1 MSSAPPASSEHLSP
15 SLHNLGRID
24 FGAMPAVLPRL
35 ARLAWRY
42 RWRCLAAVACA
53 LGSAVFNIVTPKLLG
68 DAVDLASHGQGAGPA
83 VWTAALLLVAACV
96 GRGLVTGGMG
106 YFGES
111 VGQRVGYDLRL
122 AYFEK
127 LQRLDFSFHDT
138 HHSGDLIAR
147 GMLDL
152 EGVRAFIE
160 MGMLRAIMLSL
171 LVAAGIWRL
180 LHVDPVLAVLA
191 LSFVP
196 FVAWRAARLGAML
209 RLSWQRL
216 QAMMGDLARGM
227 EENLQGV
234 RVVRAFA
241 ARAFE
246 LGKFDAVS
254 NAALRLSNL
263 RITYR
268 MTAVSQMSTAY
279 YVAMG
284 AVLWIGTRRIAA
296 GSLTVGHLTEVL
308 TFMTLLQTPV
318 RQIGMIVNAS
328 ARATSSGQRLFEVLD
343 RAPAIV
349 DAAGAVPLELPLAAG
364 QGVLRFEHVSF
375 AYGSKT
381 VLHDISFQLRPGETL
396 GIVGAPGSGKSTLV
410 QLIARLH
417 DVSSGRITL
426 AGHDI
431 RHLTLDSLRAS
442 VGLVQQE
449 VFLFDTSVHDNA
461 AYAEADAGR
470 ERVSEAVARAQL
482 HEHAVALPQGYD
494 TRVGERG
501 VALSGGQRQRLAIA
515 RGLVGDPAVI
525 VFDDATSAVDTATER
540 ALRQALQ
547 EAVRDKA
554 TIIVAHRLGSV
565 QHADEII
572 VLDAGRIAERGTH
585 EVLLAHG
592 GAYAHLWAL
601 QNPREQSADSTE
613 VDDAAHAGSGPKKHP
628 DKHSAKRSNERA
640 SEEAKS

>member
-1 MSSAPPASSEHLSP
+1 MSLNPGAAVSPPSPLSQTSAALD
-15 SLHNLGRID
+15 LA
-24 FGAMPAVLPRL
+24 AMPAVLPRL
-35 ARLAWRY
+35 ARLAWAY
-42 RWRCLAAVACA
+42 PWRCNAAVACA
-53 LGSAVFNIVTPKLLG
+53 LAAALFNIATPKLLG
-68 DAVDLASHGQGAGPA
+68 DAVDLASHGLGGGRA

-111 VGQRVGYDLRL
+111 VGQRVGHDLRM

-127 LQRLDFSFHDT
+127 LQRLDFHFHDT

-152 EGVRAFIE
+152 EGTRAFIE
-160 MGMLRAIMLSL
+160 MGMLRAIMLVL
-171 LVAAGIWRL
+171 LVAAGVWRL
-180 LHVDPVLAVLA
+180 STVDPVLGLLA

-196 FVAWRAARLGAML
+196 FVAVRAARLGAML

-216 QAMMGDLARGM
+216 QAMMGDLSRSM

-234 RVVRAFA
+234 RVVRAFSA
-241 ARAFE
+241 TAFE
-246 LGKFDAVS
+246 MSKFDWIS
-254 NAALRLSNL
+254 DAALRLSNL
-263 RITYR
+263 RITRR

-279 YVAMG
+279 YLAMG
-284 AVLWIGTRRIAA
+284 AVLWVGTRRIAD
-296 GSLTVGHLTEVL
+296 STLTVGHLTEVL

-318 RQIGMIVNAS
+318 RQIAMIVNAS

-343 RAPAIV
+343 REPAIV
-349 DAAGAVPLELPLAAG
+349 DLAGARALDVDKPI
-364 QGVLRFEHVSF
+364 LRFEQVSF
-375 AYGSKT
+375 GYGSKI
-381 VLHDISFQLRPGETL
+381 VLHDISFELRPGHTL

-417 DVSSGRITL
+417 DVRGGRITL
-426 AGHDI
+426 GGRDI
-431 RHLTLDSLRAS
+431 RTLTLDSLRAAI
-442 VGLVQQE
+442 GIVQQE

-461 AYAEADAGR
+461 AYAKAGIGR
-470 ERVSEAVARAQL
+470 ERVSRAVEQAQL

-501 VALSGGQRQRLAIA
+501 IGLSGGQRQRLAIA
-515 RGLVGDPAVI
+515 RGLIGDPAVI

-540 ALRQALQ
+540 ALRSALR

-554 TIIVAHRLGSV
+554 AIIVAHRLGSV

-585 EVLLAHG
+585 ASLCERDGL
-592 GAYAHLWAL
+592 YAHLWRL
-601 QNPREQSADSTE
+601 QNPLEEHRTTSAAE
-613 VDDAAHAGSGPKKHP
+613 LQ
-628 DKHSAKRSNERA
+628 R
-640 SEEAKS
+640 